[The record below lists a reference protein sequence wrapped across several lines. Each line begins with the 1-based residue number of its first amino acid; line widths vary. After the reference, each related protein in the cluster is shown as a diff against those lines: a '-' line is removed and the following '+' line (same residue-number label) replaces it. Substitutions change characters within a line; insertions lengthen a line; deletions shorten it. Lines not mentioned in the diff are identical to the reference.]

1 MISAAAFSHF
11 ASRGSTGSRRSAN
24 SRRSAS
30 SRHSARSRRDAK
42 SRRLAV
48 ASLLT
53 TSALLLAACGE
64 EGSASDE
71 TSNSA
76 GASAGSAGERRGE
89 APATEQAVGL
99 PLDPPRIQVLSTGTG
114 ERKLLSY
121 NDVNSEQAVDIEVS
135 EGFQQ
140 LVMKNDQLVTEAPEL
155 GDLVTTTLPVAGS
168 VLVPEGFTDSTPGA
182 GSARHVDFRVRDPHI
197 SGTKTSTSSADD
209 AGLNAA
215 GLAEEIASADGFGF
229 GWLAENN
236 GQLNTLLL
244 AAPQQAS
251 DQARAVVEQSLTKLV
266 STPVIFPDEPVGIGA
281 QWSVDSRVTGEATML
296 QTTTFTVTDISGDE
310 VKLDISVEQRPALG
324 ALSLEGHAGAEGF
337 ADDTL
342 NVTSTNTRSRGS
354 LTVDMKQPLPV
365 AGELDFTTRVVYG
378 NGDGAASVVQDSSTR
393 MRFSSAQ

>member
-1 MISAAAFSHF
+1 M
-11 ASRGSTGSRRSAN
+11 
-24 SRRSAS
+24 
-30 SRHSARSRRDAK
+30 
-42 SRRLAV
+42 

-121 NDVNSEQAVDIEVS
+121 NDVSSEQAVDIQVS

-168 VLVPEGFTDSTPGA
+168 VLVPE

-266 STPVIFPDEPVGIGA
+266 STPVIFPDEPVGIDA

-342 NVTSTNTRSRGS
+342 NVTSTDTRSRGS

-378 NGDGAASVVQDSSTR
+378 NDDGAASVVQDSSTR